1 MAEMREALSALR
13 NEMQANGIDAWI
25 VPTTDFHGSEYV
37 NDYFK
42 CREYLSGFTGSAGTL
57 AVTQDAAALWTD
69 GRYFLQA
76 ETQLA
81 GSGIT
86 LMREG
91 IEGVPQLPAWLKA
104 HLPAEG
110 TGRTV
115 GFDGRV
121 VDLKL
126 GRELAASFP
135 LRWELDLSDQVWAQR
150 PPLAASA
157 IYALPWEVTGES
169 AASKLG
175 RIRRAMREAGA
186 DYHLI
191 TSLEEIAWI
200 WNLRASDVTHTPVF
214 YAFMLLTPQE
224 TRVYLLNE
232 TQEAAALFRAALQEE
247 TADCAQTLSDV
258 MTDGSECAGS
268 AAAEDGAHSCAAEDA
283 GAAGVC
289 ACGENLR
296 VLPYFDIFEDLKQLP
311 PGRIL
316 LDEKLVSYGIAV
328 SVPEQVEKIA
338 AQDPAMLMKAIKNE
352 TEIAATRRAHVRDG
366 AAMVRFLYWL
376 KQEMQARQ
384 AGTEAAPIT
393 EMSAAARLAQE
404 RRREGAYD
412 LSFDTIAGYGPHGAI
427 VHYES
432 TPETDVALAPEGF
445 LLVDSGGQYRD
456 GTTDITRTV
465 ALGPLTDKMK
475 RCYTAVLKG
484 HIVLA
489 SARFDA
495 ETTGEELDQRTR
507 EPLRA
512 QGLDYLHGTGH
523 GVGHLLS
530 VHEGPQTISP
540 RGKDCHVLPGMI
552 SSDEPGVYLEG
563 EFGVRLENEILCREA
578 QAKTDGEEKALRSG
592 ADAKAQA
599 GTAEQNESHAGCSAG
614 ASGRTFC
621 FETITFC
628 PFERE
633 AILTEQLTEAERAWV
648 NRYHQQV
655 YETIA
660 PLLDEETR
668 AWLAAQTA
676 PL

>member
-76 ETQLA
+76 EAQLA

-110 TGRTV
+110 AGRTV

-232 TQEAAALFRAALQEE
+232 TQEAAALFRAALQEGG
-247 TADCAQTLSDV
+247 TARAHTLSDV
-258 MTDGSECAGS
+258 TTDGSECAGT

-289 ACGENLR
+289 ACSENLR
-296 VLPYFDIFEDLKQLP
+296 VLPYFDIFADLKQLP
-311 PGRIL
+311 QGRIL
-316 LDEKLVSYGIAV
+316 MDEKLVSYGIAV

-393 EMSAAARLAQE
+393 EMSAAARM
-404 RRREGAYD
+404 
-412 LSFDTIAGYGPHGAI
+412 T
-427 VHYES
+427 
-432 TPETDVALAPEGF
+432 
-445 LLVDSGGQYRD
+445 
-456 GTTDITRTV
+456 
-465 ALGPLTDKMK
+465 
-475 RCYTAVLKG
+475 
-484 HIVLA
+484 
-489 SARFDA
+489 
-495 ETTGEELDQRTR
+495 
-507 EPLRA
+507 
-512 QGLDYLHGTGH
+512 
-523 GVGHLLS
+523 
-530 VHEGPQTISP
+530 
-540 RGKDCHVLPGMI
+540 
-552 SSDEPGVYLEG
+552 
-563 EFGVRLENEILCREA
+563 
-578 QAKTDGEEKALRSG
+578 
-592 ADAKAQA
+592 
-599 GTAEQNESHAGCSAG
+599 
-614 ASGRTFC
+614 
-621 FETITFC
+621 
-628 PFERE
+628 
-633 AILTEQLTEAERAWV
+633 
-648 NRYHQQV
+648 
-655 YETIA
+655 
-660 PLLDEETR
+660 
-668 AWLAAQTA
+668 
-676 PL
+676 

>member
-110 TGRTV
+110 AGRMV

-157 IYALPWEVTGES
+157 IYALPWEVSGES

-258 MTDGSECAGS
+258 MTDGSEC
-268 AAAEDGAHSCAAEDA
+268 A

-393 EMSAAARLAQE
+393 EMSAAARLAEE

-512 QGLDYLHGTGH
+512 NGLDYLLGTGH
-523 GVGHLLS
+523 GV
-530 VHEGPQTISP
+530 
-540 RGKDCHVLPGMI
+540 
-552 SSDEPGVYLEG
+552 
-563 EFGVRLENEILCREA
+563 
-578 QAKTDGEEKALRSG
+578 
-592 ADAKAQA
+592 
-599 GTAEQNESHAGCSAG
+599 
-614 ASGRTFC
+614 
-621 FETITFC
+621 
-628 PFERE
+628 
-633 AILTEQLTEAERAWV
+633 
-648 NRYHQQV
+648 
-655 YETIA
+655 
-660 PLLDEETR
+660 
-668 AWLAAQTA
+668 
-676 PL
+676 

>member
-110 TGRTV
+110 AGRTV

-232 TQEAAALFRAALQEE
+232 TQEAAALFRAALQEGGAAR
-247 TADCAQTLSDV
+247 THTLSDV
-258 MTDGSECAGS
+258 TTDGSECAGT
-268 AAAEDGAHSCAAEDA
+268 AAAEDGAHSCAAEDTGHA
-283 GAAGVC
+283 GGC

-366 AAMVRFLYWL
+366 AAMVRFLHWL

-412 LSFDTIAGYGPHGAI
+412 LSFDTIAGYKEHAAI
-427 VHYES
+427 VHYEA
-432 TPETDVALAPEGF
+432 TPETDIPLKPEGM
-445 LLVDSGGQYRD
+445 LLLDSGAQYPD
-456 GTTDITRTV
+456 GTTDITRTIV
-465 ALGPLTDKMK
+465 LGPLSDEEKTD
-475 RCYTAVLKG
+475 YTLVLKG
-484 HIVLA
+484 FLQLQNAVFPEGTCGTQLDVLA
-489 SARFDA
+489 RQAMWKAGINYF
-495 ETTGEELDQRTR
+495 
-507 EPLRA
+507 
-512 QGLDYLHGTGH
+512 HGTGH
-523 GVGHLLS
+523 GVGHFLC
-530 VHEGPQTISP
+530 VHEGPHQIRMNHMPTTL
-540 RGKDCHVLPGMI
+540 RPGMTVTN
-552 SSDEPGVYLEG
+552 EPGIYKAGRHGIRTENTLLIVPAMES
-563 EFGVRLENEILCREA
+563 EFGSFMKFEPLTLCPID
-578 QAKTDGEEKALRSG
+578 K
-592 ADAKAQA
+592 
-599 GTAEQNESHAGCSAG
+599 
-614 ASGRTFC
+614 
-621 FETITFC
+621 
-628 PFERE
+628 E
-633 AILTEQLTEAERAWV
+633 AIVTDMLTDEEINWFNE
-648 NRYHQQV
+648 YHKMV
-655 YETIA
+655 YSRLS
-660 PLLDEETR
+660 PLLNKEEQE
-668 AWLAAQTA
+668 WLKEKTS
-676 PL
+676 PLKR